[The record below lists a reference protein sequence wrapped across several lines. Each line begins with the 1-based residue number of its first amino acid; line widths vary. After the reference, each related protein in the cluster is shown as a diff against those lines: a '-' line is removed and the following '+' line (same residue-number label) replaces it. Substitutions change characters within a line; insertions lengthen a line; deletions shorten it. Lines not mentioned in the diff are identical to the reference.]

1 MRRSSSLLLA
11 QGLLALLQKVTDT
24 FTLLAVASGAIWT
37 PLDVLKSRLQT
48 GREGTSAVALTRK
61 ILHEEGAIGLM
72 KGYWLGT
79 AIFVCVSA
87 SLSRALSS
95 SGSPSGGPAR

>member
-1 MRRSSSLLLA
+1 MRRSPSCLTPA
-11 QGLLALLQKVTDT
+11 LLALLQNAADT
-24 FTLLAVASGAIWT
+24 STLLAVASGAIWT

-87 SLSRALSS
+87 PLPLALSS
-95 SGSPSGGPAR
+95 PGSLSGGPAR